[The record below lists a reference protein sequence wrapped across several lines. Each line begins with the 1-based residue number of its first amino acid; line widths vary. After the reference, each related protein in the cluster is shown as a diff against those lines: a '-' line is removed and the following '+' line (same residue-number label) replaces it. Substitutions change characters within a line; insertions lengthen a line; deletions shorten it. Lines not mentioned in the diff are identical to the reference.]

1 MGEERTDSD
10 LVAAANEGDG
20 EALGALYLRYRDWAV
35 SLAFRFTGDRDA
47 ALDVMQESFVYFF
60 SKFPGFQLRA
70 RVTTFLYPV
79 LKNNALAS
87 RRKKKPE
94 GMDAD
99 AFEVFVA
106 TEVGTPSR
114 SSVPQT
120 ELAAAVSSLP
130 NGQREV
136 LLMRVVDEMSVSE
149 IALALG
155 VPEGTVKSRM
165 HHAVEAMRGDA
176 RLKGYWEG

>member
-20 EALGALYLRYRDWAV
+20 GALGALYLRYRDWAV

-79 LKNNALAS
+79 IKNNALAA

-99 AFEVFVA
+99 GFEVFVA
-106 TEVGTPSR
+106 PEGGTPSR
-114 SSVPQT
+114 SSVPPG
-120 ELAAAVSSLP
+120 ELASAISRLP
-130 NGQREV
+130 DGQREV
-136 LLMRVVDEMSVSE
+136 LLMRVVDEMSVTE

-155 VPEGTVKSRM
+155 IPEGTVKSRM
-165 HHAVEAMRGDA
+165 HHAVEAMRSDEGLG
-176 RLKGYWEG
+176 RYWQ